1 MRLSTRFQVIF
12 AVATFVVTAAPHS
25 GNMLQ
30 LRPGTGTGP
39 VVEWDNDY
47 PFLDRPLQLTRDAVL
62 ETTGAGTLTFEY
74 LGHETSW
81 SNSFLVDGEQCFRT
95 GISAVGA
102 SCSGES
108 SGGIVNFEFR
118 STLGTDKPDA
128 AVWSNFAPPRDAR
141 PFSVGV
147 IREAPNTF
155 LVLWDDSGAQ
165 NDDHDDLGVRI
176 VFEPG
181 PQRNA
186 DPVGLMLAGLLGA
199 AGFVRRRQREA

>member
-1 MRLSTRFQVIF
+1 MRLSTRSQVLF
-12 AVATFVVTAAPHS
+12 AVATFVVTAAPH
-25 GNMLQ
+25 GANMLQ
-30 LRPGTGTGP
+30 LRPGTGTGA

-47 PFLDRPLQLTRDAVL
+47 PFLDRPSELTRDAVL

-74 LGHETSW
+74 LGHETRW

-95 GISAVGA
+95 GISTVGA
-102 SCSGES
+102 TCGAQSG
-108 SGGIVNFEFR
+108 GGIVNFEFR
-118 STLGTDKPDA
+118 SSLGTERPDA
-128 AVWSNFAPPRDAR
+128 AVWRNLAAPREAQ

-147 IREAPNTF
+147 IQDGPNTF

-181 PQRNA
+181 PERNA
-186 DPVGLMLAGLLGA
+186 DAVGLMLAGLLGA